1 MKTKTVLLTA
11 LVLIAAAAFCVLP
24 AAAEDSIKDHVITVS
39 GYGESTSTPDM
50 ATLSL
55 GIETE
60 GADVAKAQKE
70 NTEKMNKVIS
80 ALKSAGIA
88 DSDIKTNRYSMYS
101 NEISEY
107 NAGKY
112 KVGTIVYYVSN
123 TVSVTTYDV
132 AKVGDLIDKAVAAG
146 ANNVNSLQFSLSNE
160 KYIQERK
167 AALVS
172 AVKAARADADA
183 VAGALGIAITGT
195 GRISIDQSY
204 KPVSYNS
211 VPEVMMYSATDAAM
225 PSPKAAV
232 GGTSVES
239 GSLKTTASVSVT
251 YLY

>member
-1 MKTKTVLLTA
+1 MKTKTVLFTA
-11 LVLIAAAAFCVLP
+11 LVLAAVAFLCVLP
-24 AAAEDSIKDHVITVS
+24 AAADDSIKDHVITVS

-50 ATLSL
+50 ATLTL

-60 GADVAKAQKE
+60 GTDAAKVQKE

-101 NEISEY
+101 NKISEY

-112 KVGTIVYYVSN
+112 PAGTTVYYVSN

-132 AKVGDLIDKAVAAG
+132 SKVGDLIDKAVAAG

-183 VAGALGIAITGT
+183 VAGALGISITGT
-195 GRISIDQSY
+195 GHISIDQSY
-204 KPVSYNS
+204 KPVSYTS
-211 VPEVMMYSATDAAM
+211 VDAVMMYSAEDAAV
-225 PSPKAAV
+225 PAPKAAA
-232 GGTSVES
+232 GSTSVES
-239 GSLKTTASVSVT
+239 GSLKTTATVSIT